1 MTPASDDAAKSRS
14 TSIDGATRAAD
25 GAGVAAALG
34 EAVGDGEATGDGEAF
49 GDGDAEA
56 DGDRDPDADGDKDAD
71 GDTDGDGEGDTEACG
86 SALGGGVSA
95 RATVDSGPITATAS
109 AKRTVCAT
117 RTGICK
123 GDARRYAVACRS
135 CNERFATS

>member
-14 TSIDGATRAAD
+14 TSIDGATRVAG
-25 GAGVAAALG
+25 GAGVGAALG
-34 EAVGDGEATGDGEAF
+34 DVVGVGEAAGEGEAF
-49 GDGDAEA
+49 GDGEA
-56 DGDRDPDADGDKDAD
+56 AGDCGRDPDADGDE
-71 GDTDGDGEGDTEACG
+71 DGDGEGEAEPCG
-86 SALGGGVSA
+86 GALGGGVSA